1 MIKLVKKAIHTLII
15 NDDDEYSGY
24 LVTLIALDITMLVLL
39 LIFSIAFLT
48 DAFTRD
54 TPLYIFTHTHSNICI
69 AIMVAN
75 IIGIFFGALAL
86 AKSGSE
92 NYNVDSEGRILA
104 IYACISFILSGAFL
118 VSLPFLIVGY
128 ICIYTGIGIDRIFGF
143 IMGTGQKKPVKT
155 TLQKYDEFLDIER
168 NRSDKKCVW

>member
-1 MIKLVKKAIHTLII
+1 
-15 NDDDEYSGY
+15 
-24 LVTLIALDITMLVLL
+24 
-39 LIFSIAFLT
+39 
-48 DAFTRD
+48 
-54 TPLYIFTHTHSNICI
+54 
-69 AIMVAN
+69 MVAN